1 MILVAAAL
9 DRFTPLAVVG
19 WSHGAAIV
27 VAVVFLLRVAGLR
40 RAEERTGRGERAG
53 RSARAGRAGLR
64 KEQAVEGRPDRGD
77 RDGAEV
83 SGG

>member
-9 DRFTPLAVVG
+9 DRFSPLAVVG

-27 VAVVFLLRVAGLR
+27 VAVVFLLRVAGVR
-40 RAEERTGRGERAG
+40 RAERT
-53 RSARAGRAGLR
+53 GRAGLR
-64 KEQAVEGRPDRGD
+64 KEEAVEGRPDRGD